1 MHDGHAA
8 RLQAVENRH
17 DLGPGGPV
25 QHGGRLVEHD
35 HRRMHRHRARDGDA
49 LLLAAAHH
57 RRIRGSRLGHVDR
70 LQSLGDA
77 PADVVMRDAEVLRA
91 ERHIVLD
98 HRGDELVLGIL
109 EHRAD
114 AAARPAVGIRIRPG
128 IAVEHPFAQH
138 RDGARVRGR
147 KPGDDPRQR
156 GLPRTVR
163 ADDAHALA
171 GPNGQIHAV
180 QRPGHPVVV
189 AETDAAQRH
198 GDVVGRLHGHRSSG
212 HRLSR
217 FEIGL

>member
-114 AAARPAVGIRIRPG
+114 AAARPAVGIRIRAG

-180 QRPGHPVVV
+180 QRPGRPVAV

-198 GDVVGRLHGHRSSG
+198 GDVVGRLHGHRLSG